1 MAFFTGVNTSL
12 VVNFVGVPLRAVD
25 VVPVSGSSTSMSS
38 GKKASTTGSER
49 GEDGKGTC
57 GKRKDQ
63 IVATKSSGLNEGV
76 WDVGWV
82 FTRGFLAERKF
93 CVPQKSSPGER

>member
-1 MAFFTGVNTSL
+1 MLFQSL
-12 VVNFVGVPLRAVD
+12 GPPRACPRERKPQPLVL
-25 VVPVSGSSTSMSS
+25 
-38 GKKASTTGSER
+38 KEER
-49 GEDGKGTC
+49 TAREEEEEVYKGTC

-63 IVATKSSGLNEGV
+63 IAATKSSGLNEGV